1 MNDGRPRDSLVEFP
15 TLSSPSLARGSYHEM
30 MQRQLCYA
38 VCYSYCADWLKIG
51 CLFGALV
58 AGLPQTLN
66 AQTLNAQSAPSE
78 SNRRLVIVQRVN
90 NASTT
95 GKSHTGCEHSRSH
108 RGLRCACPANRAS
121 AGSLAER
128 HPNCAS
134 ARGRAKHPAYGLAE
148 LLGPDAFGHATCGR
162 ANEQSGSNRSGH

>member
-95 GKSHTGCEHSRSH
+95 GSPTQVASTPGVTGGFGVPARPIVQAPVVLPSATPIVPAPVVVPNTQPMASPNYWA
-108 RGLRCACPANRAS
+108 RCLWTRNVWPS
-121 AGSLAER
+121 
-128 HPNCAS
+128 
-134 ARGRAKHPAYGLAE
+134 
-148 LLGPDAFGHATCGR
+148 
-162 ANEQSGSNRSGH
+162 Q